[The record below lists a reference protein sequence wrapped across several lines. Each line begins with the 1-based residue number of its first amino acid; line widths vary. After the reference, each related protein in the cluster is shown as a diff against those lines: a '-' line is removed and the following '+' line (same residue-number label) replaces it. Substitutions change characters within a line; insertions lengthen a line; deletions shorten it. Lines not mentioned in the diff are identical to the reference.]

1 MGMDLTPL
9 DNLNLRQT
17 LDQQR
22 GWTEPLILLLPSFT
36 DTSDYDVDG
45 QAQQDV
51 SGGLG
56 RTASW
61 LVLEIQATVREVTV
75 TLVNFGR
82 VPASA
87 ELGDLI
93 VSVALENEAAMRR
106 VYTSEYGYVYFRG
119 ERWRPRTIESV
130 GVGQAAES
138 QVLLKRFGAQSFV
151 HASY

>member
-1 MGMDLTPL
+1 MDLTPL
-9 DNLNLRQT
+9 DNLNLRKT
-17 LDQQR
+17 LDYQR
-22 GWTEPLILLLPSFT
+22 GWSEPLVLLIPTFT
-36 DTSDYDVDG
+36 DAADYDVDG

-56 RTASW
+56 RTPSW
-61 LVLEIQATVREVTV
+61 LALEILATVREVTV

-82 VPASA
+82 LPASA

-93 VSVALENEAAMRR
+93 LSVALENEAAIRR
-106 VYTSEYGYVYFRG
+106 VYTNEYAYVYFRG

-130 GVGQAAES
+130 GVGQATEI
-138 QVLLKRFGAQSFV
+138 QVLLRRSGAQSYH